1 MRKLDEDVLARIAE
15 LGLKPRP
22 YILFLGRSVV
32 FWSLAG
38 LSVLLGAAS
47 FAVVIFAVLDY
58 AQTGG
63 RGLDEMPF
71 DDVATALPA
80 IWGICCL
87 VFAASAWL
95 SVSRTRRGYRFRPL
109 MVIALAIAISIG
121 LGTTLYV
128 FDAGRNLHEFI
139 AAHIPA
145 YERYTTIPYAEWSRP
160 DLGFLGGQALSIDGS
175 SLSLEAF
182 DGTLWSVDMAGAVIS
197 TDGTPVKEGDVA
209 IRGTRTGPA
218 SFKAISIAP
227 FD

>member
-1 MRKLDEDVLARIAE
+1 MRNLDEDVLVRINE

-38 LSVLLGAAS
+38 LSVLLGALS
-47 FAVVIFAVLDY
+47 FAVTMFAVIDY
-58 AQTGG
+58 ASTAG

-71 DDVATALPA
+71 DDVATALPV
-80 IWGICCL
+80 IWGLCSL
-87 VFAASAWL
+87 VFAVSAWL
-95 SVSRTRRGYRFRPL
+95 GVSRTRRGYRYRPL
-109 MVIALAIAISIG
+109 LVVASAMAISIG
-121 LGTTLYV
+121 LGAVLYGLN
-128 FDAGRNLHEFI
+128 AGRKLHETI
-139 AAHIPA
+139 ATNFPA
-145 YERYTTIPYAEWSRP
+145 YERYTAIPYEEWSRP

-175 SLSLEAF
+175 LLSLQAF

-209 IRGTRTGPA
+209 IRGTRTGPTR
-218 SFKAISIAP
+218 FKATSIAP